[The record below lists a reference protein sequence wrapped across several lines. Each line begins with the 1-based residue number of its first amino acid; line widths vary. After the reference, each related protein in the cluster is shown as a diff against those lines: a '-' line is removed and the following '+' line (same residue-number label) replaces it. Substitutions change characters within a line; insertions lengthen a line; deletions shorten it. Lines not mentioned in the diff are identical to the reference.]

1 MNSPQETTP
10 TTTTTTWI
18 TPREATQA
26 IAQGSWAVLLFIV
39 LVSLFLKKHLVKY
52 MGQQVSTMQATAEAV
67 RFNSNALRSTESHME
82 ELSSNSEMNKK
93 MTEFVAKKV
102 VAIADQTT
110 QIAKDLQEVKDLLE
124 KS

>member
-1 MNSPQETTP
+1 MNSPQETT

-67 RFNSNALRSTESHME
+67 RFNSNALRSTENSME
-82 ELSSNSEMNKK
+82 KLAENSEMAERMNQ
-93 MTEFVAKKV
+93 FVAKKV
-102 VAIADQTT
+102 VAIAEQTA
-110 QIAKDLQEVKDLLE
+110 QISKDIKEVKDLLE
-124 KS
+124 K